1 MISNINYCCV
11 CSVELLITKKKF
23 EISKKYRLFITI
35 MSKLEKISNYVLT
48 SIQVLTNFSYITIE
62 KFTKRDLETL
72 NGIILNLILMNT
84 FVNFF
89 GMTINLSESLEN

>member
-1 MISNINYCCV
+1 
-11 CSVELLITKKKF
+11 
-23 EISKKYRLFITI
+23 

-48 SIQVLTNFSYITIE
+48 SIQVLTNFSYITIG

>member
-1 MISNINYCCV
+1 
-11 CSVELLITKKKF
+11 
-23 EISKKYRLFITI
+23 

-48 SIQVLTNFSYITIE
+48 SIQVLTNFSYITLE

>member
-1 MISNINYCCV
+1 
-11 CSVELLITKKKF
+11 
-23 EISKKYRLFITI
+23 

-84 FVNFF
+84 FVNFL
-89 GMTINLSESLEN
+89 GMTINSSESLEN

>member
-1 MISNINYCCV
+1 
-11 CSVELLITKKKF
+11 
-23 EISKKYRLFITI
+23 

>member
-1 MISNINYCCV
+1 
-11 CSVELLITKKKF
+11 
-23 EISKKYRLFITI
+23 

-72 NGIILNLILMNT
+72 NGIIFNLILMNT

-89 GMTINLSESLEN
+89 GMTINSSESLEN

>member
-1 MISNINYCCV
+1 
-11 CSVELLITKKKF
+11 
-23 EISKKYRLFITI
+23 

-72 NGIILNLILMNT
+72 NGIILNFILMNT